1 MASDVPAKRG
11 RPPKDAPKRVPDEL
25 ALSRREANQ
34 SALANTLAL
43 VNNLACA
50 VAKAEHLM
58 LEDSEAMLISDALL
72 GIGDEI
78 DVQVSPLTQA
88 LINAG
93 TTIMFVYGSKI
104 AMHKMLKGATDE
116 SDNQKG

>member
-1 MASDVPAKRG
+1 MASDTPAKRG
-11 RPPKDAPKRVPDEL
+11 RPPKDAPRRAPDEL

-34 SALANTLAL
+34 GALANTLAL
-43 VNNLACA
+43 VNNLACG

-104 AMHKMLKGATDE
+104 AMHRMLKGAE
-116 SDNQKG
+116 NAADNQKG